1 MQMSRTTALR
11 ITVTLAALLSVAW
24 LDPFKDAVSS
34 GNAEYDNK
42 KYNNAKRYY
51 EKAGKYAP
59 GESDKK
65 KLSFNTGDADYML
78 ESFDNALTGFQ
89 ESVQSGDREVQKMA
103 YFNAGNAYLKM
114 GKYRE
119 AINSYINALKID
131 PGYVKAK
138 KNIEYVL
145 KKMNEKDKDKKDRDG
160 DNKDRKQSQDQ
171 KNEPRSDKDK
181 NRSQSRDSRQG
192 QNQMSR
198 EQVQNIL
205 RSLQNSQVRRQKG
218 SSDER
223 RHLEKNW

>member
-1 MQMSRTTALR
+1 M
-11 ITVTLAALLSVAW
+11 TLAALLSIAW

-34 GNAEYDNK
+34 GNDEYELK

-51 EKAGKYAP
+51 EKAEKYAP
-59 GESDKK
+59 GESDRK

-89 ESVQSGDREVQKMA
+89 EAVQSGDREVQKMA
-103 YFNAGNAYLKM
+103 FFNAGNAYLKM

-131 PGYVKAK
+131 PGYEKAK

-145 KKMNEKDKDKKDRDG
+145 KKMSEKDKDKKDKDG
-160 DNKDRKQSQDQ
+160 DNKDKKKDQDK
-171 KNEPRSDKDK
+171 KNEPGSSKDK
-181 NRSQSRDSRQG
+181 NRSQSRDPRQD

-205 RSLQNSQVRRQKG
+205 RSLQKSQVRRQKG

-223 RHLEKNW
+223 RQLEKNW